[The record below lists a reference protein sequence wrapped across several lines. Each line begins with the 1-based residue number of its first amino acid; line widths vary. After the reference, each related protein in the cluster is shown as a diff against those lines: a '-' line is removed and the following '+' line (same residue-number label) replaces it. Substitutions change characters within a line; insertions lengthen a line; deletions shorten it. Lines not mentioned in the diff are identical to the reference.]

1 MAAVILFIVVVK
13 EGGWDKLTEVLL
25 IVLIGGETHLNTSD
39 NPLNGTLTEF
49 PLPFCSVYK

>member
-25 IVLIGGETHLNTSD
+25 IVLIGGVSHLNTS
-39 NPLNGTLTEF
+39 GTT
-49 PLPFCSVYK
+49 P